1 MLRGIAKVLVGGV
14 ATAAAAYGTSKVL
27 GNLVDTHSVAGQLV
41 QVTGSVVVGLL
52 VFVTAALLLR
62 MEDLQLVKEFVVARV
77 RPGTHARP

>member
-1 MLRGIAKVLVGGV
+1 
-14 ATAAAAYGTSKVL
+14 
-27 GNLVDTHSVAGQLV
+27 LVDTNSVTGQLA

-77 RPGTHARP
+77 RPGTRTGR